1 MIVSISTPQ
10 SCTTQCDLLQLCEV
24 ALRKQE
30 QQQGESFM
38 LLFFVVIKSS
48 LAFAATLLR
57 YDTRCYINVRS
68 KANMGRLNLPHGAD
82 NEKV

>member
-48 LAFAATLLR
+48 VKTEKLKVENR
-57 YDTRCYINVRS
+57 YAQ
-68 KANMGRLNLPHGAD
+68 K
-82 NEKV
+82 